1 VEVLLP
7 TLAAA
12 LAASLAGWMIE
23 DVTQPYL
30 GLAFALVL
38 SLACSTGVFYAAR
51 RWLTDLRGQ

>member
-1 VEVLLP
+1 MP

>member
-1 VEVLLP
+1 LP

-30 GLAFALVL
+30 GLAIAMVL
-38 SLACSTGVFYAAR
+38 SLACSTAIFFAAR